1 MDNQLYNVQLSH
13 AQLSLLKVLIIN
25 YKSAWAKDNATLPS
39 HIVDLLDSTDYQL
52 QCNNSP
58 EVKESNS
65 PTISKE

>member
-25 YKSAWAKDNATLPS
+25 YKSAWTKDNATLPS

-52 QCNNSP
+52 QCNNSH